1 MDTPTLASNLHGFY
15 AVLDRADADLANQLV
30 APIARGGAGA
40 RVLQLR
46 IKGAIPGSA
55 PGAPSTHDLYEAAQL
70 ARQITREHGAA
81 FIVNDRLDL
90 ALACDADGVHLG
102 QDDLPLATARALVQ
116 HLGRP
121 FWIGVSTH
129 DLDQVA
135 AACAGGA
142 DYLGYGPVYATSTKA
157 NPDPVQ
163 GVVGLAAAVRRAGE
177 VPVVAIGGIGV
188 DQVCEVYATGAAAIC
203 AISAVN
209 AAADPAAAG
218 RRFAPTVG

>member
-30 APIARGGAGA
+30 APIARGG
-40 RVLQLR
+40 
-46 IKGAIPGSA
+46 
-55 PGAPSTHDLYEAAQL
+55 
-70 ARQITREHGAA
+70 
-81 FIVNDRLDL
+81 
-90 ALACDADGVHLG
+90 
-102 QDDLPLATARALVQ
+102 
-116 HLGRP
+116 
-121 FWIGVSTH
+121 
-129 DLDQVA
+129 
-135 AACAGGA
+135 
-142 DYLGYGPVYATSTKA
+142 
-157 NPDPVQ
+157 
-163 GVVGLAAAVRRAGE
+163 AGE